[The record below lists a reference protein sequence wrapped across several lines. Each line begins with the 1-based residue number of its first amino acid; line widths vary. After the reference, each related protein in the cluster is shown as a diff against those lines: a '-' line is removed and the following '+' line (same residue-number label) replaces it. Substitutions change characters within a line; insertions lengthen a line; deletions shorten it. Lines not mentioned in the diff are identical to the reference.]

1 MSPGVTLAFA
11 FGAGLT
17 TFAAPCVFPLLP
29 GYVGYYADQHGGRET
44 LRPFRQGLAAAAG
57 VLGVFGGLTAAVYA
71 LDTSVISSL
80 DGLEPLAG
88 GVLVALGAVTLAGY
102 APSVHVELPARRDTT
117 LGVFLFGGVYAVA
130 AAGCT
135 VPILLAVVAQALAMA
150 PFSGAVVLSAY
161 AGGVALPMVVATVA
175 VGYGAD
181 MLTGGAGVS
190 SATLTRLAGT
200 VMLAAGAVQVLNG
213 LSFELF

>member
-1 MSPGVTLAFA
+1 MSSGVTLAFA

-29 GYVGYYADQHGGRET
+29 GYVGYYADQHGGRGT
-44 LRPFRQGLAAAAG
+44 VRPLRQGLAAAAG
-57 VLGVFGGLTAAVYA
+57 VLGVFGALTAAVYA

-88 GVLVALGAVTLAGY
+88 GVLVVLGVVMLAGY
-102 APSVHVELPARRDTT
+102 APSIHIALPPRRDTT
-117 LGVFLFGGVYAVA
+117 LGVFFFGGVYAVA

-150 PFSGAVVLSAY
+150 PFSGGVVLLAY
-161 AGGVALPMVVATVA
+161 AGGVALPMVVTTVA

-181 MLTGGAGVS
+181 MLTDGVGIS
-190 SATLTRLAGT
+190 SATLTRLAGV
-200 VMLAAGAVQVLNG
+200 VMLAAGALQVRNSLPYG
-213 LSFELF
+213 LF

>member
-1 MSPGVTLAFA
+1 MSAGVPLAFA

-29 GYVGYYADQHGGRET
+29 GYVGYYADQHGGQGT
-44 LRPFRQGLAAAAG
+44 VRPLGQGLAAAAA
-57 VLGVFGGLTAAVYA
+57 VLAVFATLTAAVYA
-71 LDTSVISSL
+71 LDSRVVSSL
-80 DGLEPLAG
+80 AGVEPLAG
-88 GVLVALGAVTLAGY
+88 GVLVVLGVVTLAGY
-102 APSVHVELPARRDTT
+102 APSVHLSLPARRDTT
-117 LGVFLFGGVYAVA
+117 LGVLFFGGVYAVA

-150 PFSGAVVLSAY
+150 PLPGAMVLSAY

-181 MLTGGAGVS
+181 MVTGGAGAS
-190 SATLTRLAGT
+190 GATLTRVAGA
-200 VMLAAGAVQVLNG
+200 VMLAAGAVQVWNG
-213 LSFELF
+213 LPVGLF